1 MRVYALG
8 ILFLFLTNLLDVFYT
23 HKVITAG
30 VAEEFNPL
38 MAWVIENYGFGGLA
52 AFKSFIVVVI
62 WALLLDCHKKL
73 GRIPELVAALF
84 WGSVFAYFLLTLYHL
99 FIQVVT

>member
-23 HKVITAG
+23 HKVISEG

-38 MAWVIENYGFGGLA
+38 MAWVIENFGFGGLA
-52 AFKSFIVVVI
+52 AVKVFFVVVI
-62 WALLLDCHKKL
+62 WALLLACYKKL
-73 GRIPELVAALF
+73 GKIPELVAALF
-84 WGSVFAYFLLTLYHL
+84 WGSVFAYFLLTIYHL
-99 FIQVVT
+99 FIQAVT